1 MAGYEVKN
9 KTVAI
14 QVHSKG
20 AELKSLKR
28 LDTGREYLWN
38 ADPAY
43 WNRTS
48 PVLFPFV
55 GGVKNREYRTKGRTY
70 SMAQHGFVR
79 DMEFSLLSQTEDEI
93 WFVLKD
99 SEETREM
106 YPYEFVLKLGYCLLP
121 DGVDVRWQVE
131 NPGKE
136 ELPFS
141 IGGHPAFYCP
151 LDEGEKQTDYFIR
164 FGKQEKVVSTGI
176 SEKGLA
182 TDEKNTYN
190 LDQGYLAITENLF
203 DRDALVIEHSQVME
217 VSLCRADKKPYVTV
231 KMEEPLFGIWSPAKK
246 NAPFIC
252 IEPWCG
258 RCDHENFS
266 GELKEREWGNL
277 VAPEGA
283 WKAGYQIIV

>member
-1 MAGYEVKN
+1 MAVYEVKN

-203 DRDALVIEHSQVME
+203 DR
-217 VSLCRADKKPYVTV
+217 T
-231 KMEEPLFGIWSPAKK
+231 
-246 NAPFIC
+246 
-252 IEPWCG
+252 PW
-258 RCDHENFS
+258 
-266 GELKEREWGNL
+266 
-277 VAPEGA
+277 
-283 WKAGYQIIV
+283 

>member
-1 MAGYEVKN
+1 M
-9 KTVAI
+9 
-14 QVHSKG
+14 
-20 AELKSLKR
+20 
-28 LDTGREYLWN
+28 
-38 ADPAY
+38 
-43 WNRTS
+43 
-48 PVLFPFV
+48 
-55 GGVKNREYRTKGRTY
+55 
-70 SMAQHGFVR
+70 
-79 DMEFSLLSQTEDEI
+79 
-93 WFVLKD
+93 
-99 SEETREM
+99 
-106 YPYEFVLKLGYCLLP
+106 
-121 DGVDVRWQVE
+121 E

-164 FGKQEKVVSTGI
+164 FGQQEKVVSTGI

>member
-1 MAGYEVKN
+1 MAVYEGKN

>member
-1 MAGYEVKN
+1 MAVYEVKN

-164 FGKQEKVVSTGI
+164 FGQQEKVVSTGI

>member
-1 MAGYEVKN
+1 MAVYEVKN